1 MELIVRTLGCVDYTT
16 TWQAMQAFTA
26 ARTDT
31 TPDELWLLEHPSV
44 FTLGQAGRPEHV
56 LGAGDIPVVQSDRG
70 GQVTWHGPGQL
81 VAYVLFDLRRLNIG
95 PRVLVEHMEHAIVAT
110 LAELGIAA
118 SPRAD
123 AHGVYVGNDRCDNG
137 SDDQNSLAPA
147 DKHRNERKIAAL
159 GLRIRRGCSYH
170 GLALNMDPDLA
181 PFARINPCGH
191 AGMAVTCVRDETATR
206 PDPKTIAAI
215 LVRQLGLAFGYDQI
229 SHSIKQNAL
238 NCPP

>member
-26 ARTDT
+26 ARTDR

-44 FTLGQAGRPEHV
+44 FTLGQAGRPEH
-56 LGAGDIPVVQSDRG
+56 LLATGDIPVVQSDRG

-95 PRVLVEHMEHAIVAT
+95 PRVLVERIEQAVVAT
-110 LAELGIAA
+110 LAELGIRAW
-118 SPRAD
+118 PRSD
-123 AHGVYVGNDRCDNG
+123 AHGVYVGGGNNTDNMSG
-137 SDDQNSLAPA
+137 A
-147 DKHRNERKIAAL
+147 DERKIAAL

-170 GLALNMDPDLA
+170 GLALNIDPDLA

-191 AGMAVTCVRDETATR
+191 AGMAVTCVRDETTAP
-206 PDPKTIAAI
+206 PDPQAIAVI
-215 LVRQLGLAFGYDQI
+215 LVRQLGLAFGCDPI
-229 SHSIKQNAL
+229 NHPAAQNAL